1 MDMRCSVN
9 MQSHSEHQ
17 TYQIEKRLEEVFEHY
32 RVLLVD
38 RERFLETPEVQQV
51 LVIMKSV
58 NISVDDIAD
67 YLGEDF
73 AREWKRGGGDE

>member
-1 MDMRCSVN
+1 MVLECS
-9 MQSHSEHQ
+9 SYLRPPAERSGIEF
-17 TYQIEKRLEEVFEHY
+17 EKRMEEVFEYY
-32 RVLLVD
+32 RVTLED
-38 RERFLETPEVQQV
+38 RERFLEAPEIQQV
-51 LVIMKSV
+51 MVIMKSV